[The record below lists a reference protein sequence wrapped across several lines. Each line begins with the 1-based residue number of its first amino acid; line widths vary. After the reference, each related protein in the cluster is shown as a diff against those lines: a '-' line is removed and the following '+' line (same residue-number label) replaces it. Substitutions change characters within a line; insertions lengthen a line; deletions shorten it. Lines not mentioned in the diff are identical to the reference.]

1 MTAVVTMLEK
11 PEEEKVGE
19 EGDLDAELEEME
31 AKVGTERG
39 SSRTRGPDRRICAQ
53 LFASSSSRVI

>member
-1 MTAVVTMLEK
+1 MLEK
-11 PEEEKVGE
+11 PEEEKVGV